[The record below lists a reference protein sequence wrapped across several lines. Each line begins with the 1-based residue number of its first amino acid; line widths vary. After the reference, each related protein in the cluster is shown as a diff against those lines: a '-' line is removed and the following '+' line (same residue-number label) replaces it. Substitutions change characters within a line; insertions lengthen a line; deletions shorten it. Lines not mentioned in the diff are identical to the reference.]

1 MVYVDVLSPCL
12 RNKNWKYDKSCHLFA
27 DTVTE
32 LNIFAQSIGLK
43 LSWFQGHTYFPHYDL
58 TANKRLQAIKNGAKE
73 VDKRFIANFIKMLKV
88 SGE

>member
-1 MVYVDVLSPCL
+1 MVYVDTLSPCL
-12 RNKNWKYDKSCHLFA
+12 RNKNWRYNKSCHLFA

-58 TANKRLQAIKNGAKE
+58 TANKRTRAIRNGARVVGALFVADFIDALKE
-73 VDKRFIANFIKMLKV
+73 K
-88 SGE
+88 